1 MNRANMLSRVAS
13 SDKEW
18 DIIIIGGGA
27 TGVGCAV
34 DAASRGYEVLLL
46 EQCDFG
52 KGTSSR
58 STKLVHGGVR
68 YLEQGNIPL
77 VREALKERGI
87 LKQNAPHL
95 VHELAF
101 IVPNY
106 EWWEMPF
113 YGVGL
118 KIYNL
123 LSGKYGFGK
132 SKILSKK
139 ETLERLPTLKK
150 EGLRGGVVYYDGQF
164 DDTRLLINL
173 AQTAAEQNAVILN
186 YARVFGIIK
195 DKNKLVNGVN
205 FIDEESG
212 QLFQAKAKAVIN
224 ATGAFC
230 DSIRK
235 YADNSAKPLIAPS
248 QGIHLTFD
256 RSFLPTENAIMIPH
270 TSDGRVLF
278 AIPWHEHTVVGTTD
292 TPIEKA
298 TLEPY
303 ALEQE
308 IEFVLE
314 TAGEYLAKKPTRE
327 DVLSVFTGIRPLVK
341 GDDGK
346 NTAALSRDHTI
357 EISDSKLITITG
369 GKWTTYRRMAEDCI
383 NQTAE
388 LAKLP
393 AKKCRTKKLKIHGY
407 AENVQNVDDLGF
419 YGSDAPQIKELIKE
433 NKDFGE
439 KLHQDL
445 SYFVA
450 EIIWAVRNEMA
461 RTIDDIL
468 ARRVRALFLNA
479 KAAVEI
485 APRVAEI
492 MAREL
497 EKDNFWQETQIAE
510 FNQIAKNYL
519 IENN

>member
-1 MNRANMLSRVAS
+1 MLSRVS
-13 SDKEW
+13 KREKEW

-27 TGVGCAV
+27 TGIGCAV
-34 DAASRGYEVLLL
+34 DAASRGYEVLLV
-46 EQCDFG
+46 EQSDFG

-113 YGVGL
+113 YGIGL

-132 SKILSKK
+132 SKILSKE
-139 ETLERLPTLKK
+139 ETLRRLPTLKE
-150 EGLRGGVVYYDGQF
+150 EGLRGGVIYYDGQF
-164 DDTRLLINL
+164 DDARLLVNL
-173 AQTAAEQNAVILN
+173 AQTAAEQGATLLN
-186 YARVFGIIK
+186 YARVFNIT
-195 DKNKLVNGVN
+195 KNENGFINGVN

-212 QLFQAKAKAVIN
+212 QLFQAKTKAVIN

-235 YADNSAKPLIAPS
+235 YAYSSSKPIIAPS

-278 AIPWHEHTVVGTTD
+278 AIPWHEHTIVGTTD
-292 TPIEKA
+292 TPIEKIS
-298 TLEPY
+298 LEPH
-303 ALEQE
+303 ALEKE

-314 TAGEYLAKKPTRE
+314 TAGEYLSRKPERK
-327 DVLSVFTGIRPLVK
+327 DILSIFTGIRPLVK
-341 GDDGK
+341 NEDEK

-357 EISDSKLITITG
+357 EINDAKLITITG

-383 NQTAE
+383 NQTAALAE
-388 LAKLP
+388 LPPKESP
-393 AKKCRTKKLKIHGY
+393 TKSLKIHGFI
-407 AENVQNVDDLGF
+407 EGNQDSGDLSI
-419 YGSDAPQIKELIKE
+419 YGSDAGKIKELIGEDKS
-433 NKDFGE
+433 FGE
-439 KLHQDL
+439 KLHADL
-445 SYFVA
+445 PYTIGEAV
-450 EIIWAVRNEMA
+450 WTVRNEMA
-461 RTIDDIL
+461 RAVEDVL
-468 ARRVRALFLNA
+468 ARRLRILFLNA
-479 KAAVEI
+479 KIAVEI
-485 APRVAEI
+485 APKVAEI

-497 EKDNFWQETQIAE
+497 GKDESWQTAQISDFNKVAE
-510 FNQIAKNYL
+510 NYL
-519 IENN
+519 AESE